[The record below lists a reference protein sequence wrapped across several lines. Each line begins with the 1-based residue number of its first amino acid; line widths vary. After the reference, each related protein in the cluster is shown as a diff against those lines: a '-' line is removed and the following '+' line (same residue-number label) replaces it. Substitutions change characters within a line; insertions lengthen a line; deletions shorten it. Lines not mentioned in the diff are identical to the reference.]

1 MGKVLAAVTVYALL
15 MILFLLYGIII
26 NVFVAPS
33 WILIGSNILGL
44 LLFGIALIAMDTF
57 ISSLTESQV
66 IAAILSI
73 GAGLLV
79 TSISMFKNMVN
90 IEFINNMIDS
100 IEMMGRYE
108 NFTLGIVKFSDII
121 FFISIAVLF
130 IFFTIKVLE
139 RRRWN

>member
-1 MGKVLAAVTVYALL
+1 MDLGPIVL
-15 MILFLLYGIII
+15 II
-26 NVFVAPS
+26 
-33 WILIGSNILGL
+33 NILGL